1 MNGQR
6 RAPRLSAARE
16 VVAELSTHK
25 LADSLCA
32 GIGLHIGTAMYGNV
46 GSANRLDFTV
56 IGPAVNLAFRLEAL
70 TKQLGCSVLGSR
82 AFAEAA
88 AVSLPSLG
96 SHPIRG
102 FREFEEVFGLPEH
115 CYPCPENQRLPQCK
129 PIS

>member
-1 MNGQR
+1 MLNEYFEVVASKVHAHGGNVLKFIGDGVLAVFSADSAHER
-6 RAPRLSAARE
+6 TAARTALSAARE

-70 TKQLGCSVLGSR
+70 TKQLGCSV
-82 AFAEAA
+82 
-88 AVSLPSLG
+88 
-96 SHPIRG
+96 
-102 FREFEEVFGLPEH
+102 
-115 CYPCPENQRLPQCK
+115 
-129 PIS
+129 